1 VSKIGGFSDT
11 DIEDI
16 SLLIED
22 ADKVTIDILTDRVLS
37 RKNMS
42 IRVRERFIENLK
54 IFRVRFHV

>member
-54 IFRVRFHV
+54 IFRVRFNV